1 VNLLLFNIWFSEPK
15 IKEIDMATEL
25 RRFMVSI
32 TPELETALDRF
43 KQRLFYNKTQSEMV
57 RAVLKLGIQALEAKD
72 QKEVKR

>member
-1 VNLLLFNIWFSEPK
+1 MSDTIIHYE
-15 IKEIDMATEL
+15 KEIDMATEL